1 MKRIVQKY
9 GGTSVG
15 SPERIRNVAARI
27 KRFHD
32 EGVHLA
38 VVVSA
43 MSGETNRLLALAHE
57 ITELP
62 AGREVDVL
70 LSTGEQVMT
79 ALLSLA
85 LHDIGVPAVS
95 LQGHQINIATDAVH
109 GRARIKFIDGSRITA
124 AFAEGKVAVIPG
136 FQGINVDGDITTLGR
151 GGSDTSA
158 VALAAALKA
167 DACEIYTDVD
177 GVYTT
182 DPRIC
187 PDAIKISRV
196 SHEEMLESASVGAKV
211 LQIRSVECA
220 MRHNVPLHVRSSF
233 NDNEG
238 SWVVPEETSMDE
250 VVVTNIA
257 CEKDEAKITLEGVP
271 DTPGLAA
278 QIFGPLAAAGIVV
291 DMIVQ
296 NVSRAD
302 DAKDRRTDMTF
313 TVSKA
318 DRARAVATVEEVCT
332 KIGAKKVVSSDEAAK
347 ISVVGLGMRS
357 HAGVAAD
364 MFAAFAEADINIEMI
379 STSEIKISVVI
390 ATDDA
395 DRAVR
400 VLHERFITDAAGRS
414 GTTTGESGGTAG
426 S

>member
-1 MKRIVQKY
+1 
-9 GGTSVG
+9 
-15 SPERIRNVAARI
+15 
-27 KRFHD
+27 
-32 EGVHLA
+32 
-38 VVVSA
+38 
-43 MSGETNRLLALAHE
+43 LLALAHE
-57 ITELP
+57 ITDLP

-70 LSTGEQVMT
+70 LSTGEQVTT

-85 LHDIGVPAVS
+85 LQEIDVPAVS
-95 LQGHQINIATDAVH
+95 LQAHQINVATDSDH

-136 FQGINVDGDITTLGR
+136 FQGINADGDITTLGR
-151 GGSDTSA
+151 GGSDTTA

-167 DACEIYTDVD
+167 EVCEIYTDVD
-177 GVYTT
+177 GIYTT

-187 PDAIKISRV
+187 PDAIKISRI

-220 MRHNVPLHVRSSF
+220 MRHKVPLHVRSSF

-238 SWVVPEETSMDE
+238 SWVVPEETNMEE

-271 DTPGLAA
+271 DVPGLAA
-278 QIFGPLAAAGIVV
+278 EIFGPLSSAGVVV

-296 NVSRAD
+296 NVSRD
-302 DAKDRRTDMTF
+302 EHSEDRRTDMTF
-313 TVSKA
+313 TVAKA
-318 DRARAVATVEEVCT
+318 DRARAVSVMNEVCK
-332 KIGAKKVVSSDEAAK
+332 KIGANKVVFSDEVGK
-347 ISVVGLGMRS
+347 VSVVGLGMRS

-364 MFAAFAEADINIEMI
+364 MFAALAQADINIQMI
-379 STSEIKISVVI
+379 STSEIKISVVVPL
-390 ATDDA
+390 DDV
-395 DRAVR
+395 DRSVR
-400 VLHERFITDAAGRS
+400 VLHERFVTAAGDAPA
-414 GTTTGESGGTAG
+414 GTSETESG